1 MKVLIFTPQFH
12 QLGGAERS
20 VIELAVELNKRGI
33 HADILSMY
41 SADTQIMKA
50 ARDNLDAMGIPN
62 ILFLELEVNPSFWTV
77 FVAILRLRRIVAKE
91 NYTVVEA
98 SMISPSIISILSFLG
113 DRVKTIIGIRNIY
126 KIRRERSIQQR
137 VLKFIARLNKNV
149 EFYSISNYARNAWLK
164 YSQISEKKCAVIY
177 NSIPNEF
184 FDVEPERHKL
194 RLELGIPKDA
204 EVIVYVGRLAK
215 YKGIDVAFNALKE
228 DLHLNNR
235 YLLFVGR
242 QDLLVSGTS
251 QMLDQINNEINEKNL
266 HKHVRFLG
274 IRNDIARIM
283 ASSDVLI
290 HPSRTEAFG
299 RSLAEALA
307 VQLPIVASNAEA
319 IPEILSGTLSLLVD
333 VNSTGKVRTAVLEFL
348 NKQPVEI
355 KIIKSRGLEK
365 AQSFRIEERTELMI
379 DLFKK

>member
-41 SADTQIMKA
+41 SADTDIIKA
-50 ARDNLDAMGIPN
+50 ARDNLYAMGIPN
-62 ILFLELEVNPSFWTV
+62 ILFLELEVNPSFWSL
-77 FVAILRLRRIVAKE
+77 FAAILRLRRIVAKE

-113 DRVKTIIGIRNIY
+113 DRVKTVIGIRHVY
-126 KIRRERSIQQR
+126 KVRREKSIQQR
-137 VLKFIARLNKNV
+137 ILKLIARLNRNV

-164 YSQISEKKCAVIY
+164 YSQISAKKCSVIY

-184 FDVEPERHKL
+184 FDAAPDRQQL
-194 RLELGIPKDA
+194 RLDLGIPKDA

-215 YKGIDVAFNALKE
+215 YKGVDVAFNALKE
-228 DLHLNNR
+228 DLHYNNR
-235 YLLFVGR
+235 YLIFVGH
-242 QDLLVSGTS
+242 QDLGVSGTS
-251 QMLDQINNEINEKNL
+251 KMLDQMHAEINERNL

-307 VQLPIVASNAEA
+307 AQLPIVASDAEA
-319 IPEILSGTLSLLVD
+319 IPEILSGTLSILVN
-333 VNSTGKVRTAVLEFL
+333 VNITEKVRAAVLESL
-348 NKQPVEI
+348 NREYAETKVVRSQ
-355 KIIKSRGLEK
+355 GLKK
-365 AQSFRIEERTELMI
+365 AQSFRIEERTDLMI

>member
-41 SADTQIMKA
+41 SADTDIIKA
-50 ARDNLDAMGIPN
+50 ARDNLYAMGIPN
-62 ILFLELEVNPSFWTV
+62 ILFLELEVNPSFWSL
-77 FVAILRLRRIVAKE
+77 FAAILRLRRIVAKE

-113 DRVKTIIGIRNIY
+113 DRVKTVIGIRHVY
-126 KIRRERSIQQR
+126 KVRREKSIQQR
-137 VLKFIARLNKNV
+137 ILKLIARLNRNV

-164 YSQISEKKCAVIY
+164 YSQISAKKCAVIY

-184 FDVEPERHKL
+184 FDAAPDRQQL
-194 RLELGIPKDA
+194 RLDLGIPKDA

-215 YKGIDVAFNALKE
+215 YKGVDVAFNALKE
-228 DLHLNNR
+228 DLHFNNR
-235 YLLFVGR
+235 YLIFVGH
-242 QDLLVSGTS
+242 QDLGVSGTS
-251 QMLDQINNEINEKNL
+251 KMLDQMHTEINERNL

-307 VQLPIVASNAEA
+307 AQLPIVASDAEA
-319 IPEILSGTLSLLVD
+319 IPEILSGTLSILVN
-333 VNSTGKVRTAVLEFL
+333 VNITEKVRAAVLESL
-348 NKQPVEI
+348 NREYAETKVVRSQ
-355 KIIKSRGLEK
+355 GLRK
-365 AQSFRIEERTELMI
+365 AQSFRIEERVNLMVG
-379 DLFKK
+379 LFKK

>member
-41 SADTQIMKA
+41 SADTQIIKA
-50 ARDNLDAMGIPN
+50 ARDNLYAMGIPN
-62 ILFLELEVNPSFWTV
+62 ILFLELEVNPSFWSV

-137 VLKFIARLNKNV
+137 VLKFVVRLNKNV

-164 YSQISEKKCAVIY
+164 YSQISKKKCAVIY

-184 FDVEPERHKL
+184 FNAAPDRQQL
-194 RLELGIPKDA
+194 RLDLGIPKDA
-204 EVIVYVGRLAK
+204 EIIVYVGRLAK
-215 YKGIDVAFNALKE
+215 YKGVDVAFNALKE

-235 YLLFVGR
+235 YLIFVGH
-242 QDLLVSGTS
+242 QDLDVSGTS
-251 QMLDQINNEINEKNL
+251 KMLDQMHVEINEKNL

-307 VQLPIVASNAEA
+307 AQLPIVASDAEA
-319 IPEILSGTLSLLVD
+319 IPEILSGTLSVLVD
-333 VNSTGKVRTAVLEFL
+333 VNVTEKVRAAVLDSL
-348 NKQPVEI
+348 NKESEEI
-355 KIIKSRGLEK
+355 KVVKSQGLKK
-365 AQSFRIEERTELMI
+365 AQSFRIEERTDLMI

>member
-41 SADTQIMKA
+41 SADTKIIKA
-50 ARDNLDAMGIPN
+50 ASDNLYAMGIPN
-62 ILFLELEVNPSFWTV
+62 IHFLELKVNPSFWSLFT
-77 FVAILRLRRIVAKE
+77 AIIRLRRIVAKE

-113 DRVKTIIGIRNIY
+113 DRVKTVIGIRHVY
-126 KIRRERSIQQR
+126 KVHREKSIQHR
-137 VLKFIARLNKNV
+137 ILKLIARLNSNV

-164 YSQISEKKCAVIY
+164 YSQISPKKCAVIY

-184 FDVEPERHKL
+184 FDAAPDRQQL
-194 RLELGIPKDA
+194 RLDLGIPKDA

-215 YKGIDVAFNALKE
+215 YKGVDVAFNALKE
-228 DLHLNNR
+228 DLHFNNR
-235 YLLFVGR
+235 YLIFVGH
-242 QDLLVSGTS
+242 QDLGVSGTS
-251 QMLDQINNEINEKNL
+251 KMLDQMHAEINERNL

-299 RSLAEALA
+299 RTLAEALA
-307 VQLPIVASNAEA
+307 AQLPIVASDAEA
-319 IPEILSGTLSLLVD
+319 IPEILSGTLSTLVN
-333 VNSTGKVRTAVLEFL
+333 VNITEKVRAALLESL
-348 NKQPVEI
+348 NREYEETKMVRSQ
-355 KIIKSRGLEK
+355 GLRK
-365 AQSFRIEERTELMI
+365 AQSFRIEERVNLMI
-379 DLFKK
+379 GLFKK

>member
-41 SADTQIMKA
+41 SADTKIIKA
-50 ARDNLDAMGIPN
+50 ASDNLYAMGIPN
-62 ILFLELEVNPSFWTV
+62 ILFLDLKVNPSFWSLFT
-77 FVAILRLRRIVAKE
+77 AIIRLRRIVAKE

-113 DRVKTIIGIRNIY
+113 NRVKTVIGIRHVY
-126 KIRRERSIQQR
+126 KARREKSIQHR
-137 VLKFIARLNKNV
+137 ILKFIARLNRNV

-164 YSQISEKKCAVIY
+164 YSQISPKKCAVIY
-177 NSIPNEF
+177 NSIPDEF
-184 FDVEPERHKL
+184 FDAAPDRQQL
-194 RLELGIPKDA
+194 RLDLGIPKDA

-215 YKGIDVAFNALKE
+215 YKGVDVAFNALKE
-228 DLHLNNR
+228 DLHFNNR
-235 YLLFVGR
+235 YLIFVGH
-242 QDLLVSGTS
+242 QDLGVSGTS
-251 QMLDQINNEINEKNL
+251 KMLDQMHAEINERNL

-299 RSLAEALA
+299 RTLAEALA
-307 VQLPIVASNAEA
+307 AQLPIVASDAEA
-319 IPEILSGTLSLLVD
+319 IPEILSGTLSTLVN
-333 VNSTGKVRTAVLEFL
+333 VNITEKVRAAVLESL
-348 NKQPVEI
+348 NREYEETKVVRSQ
-355 KIIKSRGLEK
+355 GLRK
-365 AQSFRIEERTELMI
+365 AQSFRIEERVNLMTG
-379 DLFKK
+379 LFKK